1 MKRSEK
7 AVLIAIMEKP
17 CTLAELFRRL
27 GFSAVMIRQ
36 ACDALVKSGDIQFVD
51 GKFYIKTP
59 INRDASK
66 GESAR

>member
-7 AVLIAIMEKP
+7 KVLKAVMQGP
-17 CTLAELFRRL
+17 QTLADLMRL
-27 GFSAVMIRQ
+27 RLPAIKIKQ
-36 ACDALVKSGDIQFVD
+36 ACRALVKSGDIQHVD

-66 GESAR
+66 GESTR